1 MTGGKNCGWIHA
13 MPPVDRKNPIRAAS
27 SDSRYSVME
36 FMREFPDDEA
46 CLQWLWKTRHA
57 VDEEGK
63 RAFCPKCELDRP
75 FHRVSGRP
83 AWDCDYCG
91 YHLHPTAGTIFHKSS
106 TSLQLWFY
114 AMFMVSQTRC
124 GISAKQLEREIGVTY
139 KTAWRMLNKIRNQL
153 MDEEDDEPLSGEVEM
168 DETWI
173 GGYRRGSG
181 NHWRDHKKMILG
193 AVARGGEVRLEVRE
207 GPGQGS
213 KASYR
218 SFVATNV
225 DGKTEMI
232 FTDSARSWGDMND
245 FDTSHEKV
253 DHSKEEWVRGIVHT
267 NTIEGVWSLF
277 KRGVVGTY
285 HQLSAKHLPAY
296 LDEMAF
302 RFNNR
307 DNAYLFRDTLLRM
320 IAGETLPYAEL
331 TAGK

>member
-1 MTGGKNCGWIHA
+1 MNLPDLIEQFHSEDKCREYLEDLRWPNGVRCPRCGF
-13 MPPVDRKNPIRAAS
+13 
-27 SDSRYSVME
+27 DSVSKIQKRNQWECNEPSCRYQFSVMAGTV
-36 FMREFPDDEA
+36 FHDSHLP
-46 CLQWLWKTRHA
+46 LWK
-57 VDEEGK
+57 
-63 RAFCPKCELDRP
+63 
-75 FHRVSGRP
+75 
-83 AWDCDYCG
+83 
-91 YHLHPTAGTIFHKSS
+91 
-106 TSLQLWFY
+106 WFLAIY
-114 AMFMVSQTRC
+114 LIGESKK
-124 GISAKQLEREIGVTY
+124 GISAKQLQRTLGVSY
-139 KTAWRMLNKIRNQL
+139 KTAWYLGHRVRSAM
-153 MDEEDDEPLSGEVEM
+153 EDDSPVPLKGIVEI

-173 GGYRRGSG
+173 GGRRRGSG
-181 NHWRDHKKMILG
+181 TKWRDHKKMILG

-207 GPGQGS
+207 GPGQES
-213 KASYR
+213 KVSYR
-218 SFVATNV
+218 SFVETHV

-232 FTDSARSWGDMND
+232 FTDSDSSWGDMND

-320 IAGETLPYAEL
+320 IEGETLPYAEL
-331 TAGK
+331 ISDEEPVPA